1 VSVAERGADPVFAVA
16 LKPTDPFPEPP
27 ALPSVNHPALLE
39 AVHEQPPGALT
50 ETVPLPP
57 ATATEVVVD
66 VALNVHPTP
75 ACVTLAVW
83 PPTVIVAVRLTDDVL
98 ASAVSETVPLP
109 APAPPAV
116 ILSQVALL
124 DAVQEQPVAEVTL
137 SVPLPPPVGAGCV
150 AGERP

>member
-1 VSVAERGADPVFAVA
+1 VDATFAVA
-16 LKPTDPFPEPP
+16 LKLTDPFPEPP
-27 ALPSVNHPALLE
+27 ALLRVNHVALLE
-39 AVHEQPPGALT
+39 AVHEQPPGAVT

-66 VALNVHPTP
+66 VALKVQPTP

-109 APAPPAV
+109 EPLPPAV
-116 ILSQVALL
+116 ILSHVALL
-124 DAVQEQPVAEVTL
+124 AAVQEHPVAEVTP

-150 AGERP
+150 AGDRP